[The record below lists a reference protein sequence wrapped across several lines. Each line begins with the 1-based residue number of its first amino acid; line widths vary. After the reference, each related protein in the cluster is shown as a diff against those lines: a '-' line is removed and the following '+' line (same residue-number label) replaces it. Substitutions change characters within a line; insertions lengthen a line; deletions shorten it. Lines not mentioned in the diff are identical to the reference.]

1 MKRYLNLIFLALFFN
16 ACSKMTIYEPFTLT
30 PSEEAKFGV
39 KNPPSDKARLYVYGT
54 DWFWGFDAY
63 IYTYE
68 QRMRGYDKGFLLGN
82 SDSDFA
88 TYIDITPKSNGEP
101 IFIKSDEKGL
111 PEIVELK
118 AGQSY
123 CVSLEEDGA
132 NGAMNWTLVI
142 LSMGIVALLARESY
156 DLVRLESKRKLPR
169 SHRKEKIHALW

>member
-1 MKRYLNLIFLALFFN
+1 
-16 ACSKMTIYEPFTLT
+16 MTIYEPFTLT

-101 IFIKSDEKGL
+101 IFIKSDGF
-111 PEIVELK
+111 
-118 AGQSY
+118 A
-123 CVSLEEDGA
+123 
-132 NGAMNWTLVI
+132 
-142 LSMGIVALLARESY
+142 
-156 DLVRLESKRKLPR
+156 
-169 SHRKEKIHALW
+169 